1 MKKPSLTPEQAA
13 DVRAAVDCLRRGG
26 VILYPTDTIWGLGC
40 DARNSRA
47 VRRIFE
53 IKKRDDAK
61 ALITLVDG
69 LAMLER
75 TVKEVPDV
83 AYQLIEAVVSPTT
96 IIYDSPSP
104 GAVARELVNAQDGS
118 IGVRISSETI
128 SAAICR
134 GLQGAIVS
142 TSANV
147 SGQPAPRVF
156 SEISPEIIAMVDY
169 VCTSRRDETVSPL
182 VKPSGIIRLSNNG
195 LVKVIR

>member
-1 MKKPSLTPEQAA
+1 MKRPSLTPEEAA

-40 DARNSRA
+40 DARNSQA

-53 IKKRDDAK
+53 IKKRADSK

-75 TVKEVPDV
+75 TVEEVPEV

-96 IIYDSPSP
+96 IIYDAPAH
-104 GAVARELVNAQDGS
+104 GAVAQELVNPDDGS
-118 IGVRISSETI
+118 IGVRISQEKI

-134 GLQGAIVS
+134 GFQGAIVS
-142 TSANV
+142 TSANI

-156 SEISPEIIAMVDY
+156 SEISPEILDLVDY
-169 VCTSRRDETVSPL
+169 VCTSRRDETASPL
-182 VKPSGIIRLSNNG
+182 VKPSGIIRLSSSG